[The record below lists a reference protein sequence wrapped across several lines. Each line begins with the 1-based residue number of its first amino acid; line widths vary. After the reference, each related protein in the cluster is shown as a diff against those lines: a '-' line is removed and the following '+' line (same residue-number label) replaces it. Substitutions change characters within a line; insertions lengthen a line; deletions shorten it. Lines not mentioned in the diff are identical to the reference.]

1 MAARR
6 KPRSTRWTAVPLD
19 EPNEVWWKDIGGFE
33 PLEGRTFAVNV
44 DFVSL
49 AILEAHPSGKPVTLS
64 VPTLKNRPFRLQY
77 LPEWP
82 LLAVFS
88 EESLEFLDVSDP
100 RSPQRRM
107 LFEYEVGHER
117 AVTSIDGDLY
127 VTHENGVA
135 WLNPKSQQ
143 PEHLFDVPDD
153 RFFKSYP
160 TALAANDGHLF
171 VVGRDAG
178 VHVYRRVSQSEF
190 TLLRSTKKG
199 YAPTSTRWWAPGVLM
214 LTGNEDVIA
223 VDTRVPQKTAI
234 QKSCKVTKLDIES
247 PLCRVSETE
256 AFVAGSH
263 LRSRDLVLASIDLA
277 DPLKPVVRET
287 EIVGD
292 PALDWHSSR
301 AIRVGDQLFAGSMYL
316 ERLHVFRREGP

>member
-6 KPRSTRWTAVPLD
+6 KPRSTRWAEVPLD
-19 EPNEVWWKDIGGFE
+19 EPNEVWWKDIGGLL

-49 AILEAHPSGKPVTLS
+49 ALLEAHPSGKPLTLS
-64 VPTLKNRPFRLQY
+64 VPKLKNRPFRLQY

-100 RSPQRRM
+100 RSPQRRL

-117 AVTSIDGDLY
+117 AVASIDGDLY

-135 WLNPKSQQ
+135 WLNPERNQ

-153 RFFKSYP
+153 AFFKSYP
-160 TALAANDGHLF
+160 TALASNDGHLF

-178 VHVYRRVSQSEF
+178 VHVYRRESRTGF

-199 YAPTSTRWWAPGVLM
+199 YAPTSTRWWAPGVLL

-223 VDTRVPQKTAI
+223 VDARVPAKTSI
-234 QKSCKVTKLDIES
+234 QKSCKVAKLDIES

-256 AFVAGSH
+256 AFVAGPH
-263 LRSRDLVLASIDLA
+263 LRSGDLVLASIGLE
-277 DPLKPVVRET
+277 DPLRPVLRET
-287 EIVGD
+287 ELVGD
-292 PALDWHSSR
+292 PALDWRSSH
-301 AIRVGDQLFAGSMYL
+301 AIRVGDQLFVGSMYL
-316 ERLHVFRREGP
+316 GRLHVFRQA